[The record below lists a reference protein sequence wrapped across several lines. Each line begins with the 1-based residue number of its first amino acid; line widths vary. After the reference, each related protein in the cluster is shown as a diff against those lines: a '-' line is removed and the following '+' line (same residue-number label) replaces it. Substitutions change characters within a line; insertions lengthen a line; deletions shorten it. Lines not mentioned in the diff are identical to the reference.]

1 MVIMWMSLGLPL
13 LLLSFICNAQIN
25 NAGTLQNDNRFN
37 KFMQLM
43 DSVGLSPSLGE
54 TILAPTS
61 DAWQAYREQDMELW
75 NKYVQQADFFVHLRE
90 LLLWHLVTE
99 GRFTFDEIFNGQ
111 RQFME
116 STKGNLTI
124 YQDFNIPRVDNVPSS
139 AFSERDIATTDG
151 VVHVLDQVIVP
162 PYLAVN
168 IIEQLLDDFSSKF
181 AFSTMANLAL
191 YAGLDDEIDAMYENG
206 ITFLVPPNRRF
217 NKAEI
222 YVPDLLTDE
231 MRNYTRNFVKCHMI
245 MDNYH
250 ESGVF
255 AYNDELEQ
263 EQFLVTTQLGTSL
276 WITTTKGELRFQS
289 TKLILSD
296 QVAKNG

>member
-1 MVIMWMSLGLPL
+1 MWMFLGLPL
-13 LLLSFICNAQIN
+13 FWLSSICNAQIN
-25 NAGTLQNDNRFN
+25 NAGTLQNDDRFN

-43 DSVGLSPSLGE
+43 DSVGLSPTLGE
-54 TILAPTS
+54 TILAPTT
-61 DAWQAYREQDMELW
+61 DAWNAYREQDMGIW
-75 NKYVQQADFFVHLRE
+75 NKYVQQANFFVHLRE

-111 RQFME
+111 RKFME

-124 YQDFNIPRVDNVPSS
+124 YQNFNIPRVDNVPSS

-151 VVHVLDQVIVP
+151 VLHVLDQVIVP

-168 IIEQLLDDFSSKF
+168 IIEQLLDDYSNKF
-181 AFSTMANLAL
+181 AFTTMANLAL
-191 YAGLDDEIDAMYENG
+191 YVGLNDEIDAMYENG

-217 NKAEI
+217 NRAQI
-222 YVPDLLTDE
+222 DVPTLLTDE
-231 MRNYTRNFVKCHMI
+231 MRSYTRDFVKCHMI

-263 EQFLVTTQLGTSL
+263 EQLLVTTQLGTSL
-276 WITTTKGELRFQS
+276 WITTTGGRLRFQS
-289 TKLILSD
+289 TELLLTD

>member
-1 MVIMWMSLGLPL
+1 MWMFLGLSL
-13 LLLSFICNAQIN
+13 LLLFSICNAQIN
-25 NAGTLQNDNRFN
+25 NAGTLQNDNRLN
-37 KFMQLM
+37 KFVQLM

-54 TILAPTS
+54 TILAPTT
-61 DAWQAYREQDMELW
+61 DAWQAYLEQDIG
-75 NKYVQQADFFVHLRE
+75 NKYVHQADFFVHLRE

-99 GRFTFDEIFNGQ
+99 GRLTFDEIFNGQ

-124 YQDFNIPRVDNVPSS
+124 YQSFNIPRVDNVPSS

-151 VVHVLDQVIVP
+151 MVHVLDQVIVP

-168 IIEQLLDDFSSKF
+168 IIEQLLDDYSSEF
-181 AFSTMANLAL
+181 AFTTMANLAL
-191 YAGLDDEIDAMYENG
+191 YVGLDDEIDAMYENG

-217 NKAEI
+217 NRAEI
-222 YVPDLLTDE
+222 DVPALLTDE
-231 MRNYTRNFVKCHMI
+231 MRNYTRDFVKCHMI
-245 MDNYH
+245 LDNYH

-263 EQFLVTTQLGTSL
+263 EQLLVTTQLGTSL
-276 WITTTKGELRFQS
+276 WITTTGGSLRFQS
-289 TKLILSD
+289 TVVLLTD